1 MLVPFRL
8 FAAML
13 TFAACV
19 AAFPGDL
26 NAPKF
31 AAAFAAGWWV
41 SPFRIWTLVA
51 RAHRR
56 TRIRAQQWEDRHRHH
71 AIQEAQAAWQQQQH
85 QWGIWQQQDPVVIRT
100 DPTQPREPWQHQ
112 PVA

>member
-8 FAAML
+8 FAATL
-13 TFAACV
+13 VFFACN
-19 AAFPGDL
+19 AAFGDGINGAQVL
-26 NAPKF
+26 VCAT
-31 AAAFAAGWWV
+31 AAWWV

-56 TRIRAQQWEDRHRHH
+56 TRIRAQQWEDQQRHH
-71 AIQEAQAAWQQQQH
+71 LAQAAQAAWQQQQH
-85 QWGIWQQQDPVVIRT
+85 QWGVWQQQDPVVIRT
-100 DPTQPREPWQHQ
+100 DPTQPREPWRQ